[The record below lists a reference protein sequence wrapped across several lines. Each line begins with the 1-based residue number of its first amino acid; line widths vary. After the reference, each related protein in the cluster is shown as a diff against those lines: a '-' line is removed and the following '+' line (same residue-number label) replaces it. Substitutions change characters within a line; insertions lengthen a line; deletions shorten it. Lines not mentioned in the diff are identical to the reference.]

1 VSGELRHELDGDVA
15 STFVAAARE
24 CLDEGLHKIEHCLGQ
39 LDDEAVWWRPTPQQN
54 SIANLMLHL
63 SGNLR
68 QWIAHG
74 VGGAPDVRNRP
85 MEFDDRS
92 GRPRAELLETLLAA
106 VRAADEVIGG
116 LTAQRLVQP
125 RRIQGFDANMLAAVL
140 SSVAHFRGH
149 TQEIIH
155 ITRAR
160 LGDAYRFDFVPQGL
174 EQVAAGGENP

>member
-1 VSGELRHELDGDVA
+1 MEPTPDVSA
-15 STFVAAARE
+15 TFIAAARE

-39 LDDEAVWWRPTPQQN
+39 LDDEAVWWRPSPQQN

-68 QWIAHG
+68 QWIVHG

-85 MEFDDRS
+85 LEFADRS
-92 GRPRAELLETLLAA
+92 GRSRAELLETLRQA
-106 VRAADEVIGG
+106 VRGADEVIAR

-125 RRIQGFDANMLAAVL
+125 RRIQGFDATMLAAVF
-140 SSVAHFRGH
+140 SSIAHFRGH

-155 ITRAR
+155 LTRAR

-174 EQVAAGGENP
+174 EQISAGGGNP